1 MLKDLQQ
8 AKVNFDSNYG
18 NFIRRQAK
26 ITDPELED
34 RCRPAGVCGME
45 TYQPDDSCE
54 ENDGN

>member
-34 RCRPAGVCGME
+34 RCRPAGACGME

-54 ENDGN
+54 END